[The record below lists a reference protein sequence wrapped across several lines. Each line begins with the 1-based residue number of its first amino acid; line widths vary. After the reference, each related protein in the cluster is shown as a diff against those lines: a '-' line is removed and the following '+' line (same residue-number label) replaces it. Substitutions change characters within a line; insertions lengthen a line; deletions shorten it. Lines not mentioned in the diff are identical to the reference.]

1 MNIFAVMYFDA
12 HTHHVSAGRNSVIQY
27 SSPIPAEGFFSVG
40 IHPWQVEN
48 WSEEM
53 ETVSFL
59 AKQSK
64 CVAIGE
70 TGLDKHVTKDLSSQ
84 RKAFEAQ
91 IILSEELELPL
102 ILHCVKSWPEVLETR
117 KRLNPKQKWIF
128 HGFSKYG
135 LAKEVLKENILLS
148 FGKSLIL
155 DPNSEIIMGSVP
167 KDKILLETDNS
178 GLPIERIYGKAS
190 EILGLEETQLQEIIT
205 CNFKQT
211 FAKWHIG

>member
-53 ETVSFL
+53 ETVSSL

-84 RKAFEAQ
+84 RAAFEAQ
-91 IILSEELELPL
+91 IKLSEELELPL
-102 ILHCVKSWPEVLETR
+102 ILHCVKSWPEVLEIR

-128 HGFSKYG
+128 HGFAKYT
-135 LAKEVLKENILLS
+135 LLEEVLKENILIS
-148 FGKSLIL
+148 FGKAIL
-155 DPNSEIIMGSVP
+155 QEPLLAQALRIVPNE
-167 KDKILLETDNS
+167 KLLFETDNS
-178 GLPIERIYGKAS
+178 GISIENIYKRAA
-190 EILGLEETQLQEIIT
+190 EITAMELEELKDLIAT
-205 CNFKQT
+205 NFKQT
-211 FAKWHIG
+211 YTKWHIG